1 MAISDKQA
9 SKMVVAMHG
18 QGMEDAGGA
27 PMSATANYK
36 QRPGKKMIVC
46 YGPMTIGKDE
56 TPLFE
61 GR

>member
-27 PMSATANYK
+27 PISATANYE
-36 QRPGKKMIVC
+36 QRPGKKIVC
-46 YGPMTIGKDE
+46 YGPMTE
-56 TPLFE
+56 TSPLFE

>member
-18 QGMEDAGGA
+18 QGMEDVGGA
-27 PMSATANYK
+27 PMAVMANYE
-36 QRPGKKMIVC
+36 QRPGKMIVC
-46 YGPMTIGKDE
+46 CGPMTIGEDA